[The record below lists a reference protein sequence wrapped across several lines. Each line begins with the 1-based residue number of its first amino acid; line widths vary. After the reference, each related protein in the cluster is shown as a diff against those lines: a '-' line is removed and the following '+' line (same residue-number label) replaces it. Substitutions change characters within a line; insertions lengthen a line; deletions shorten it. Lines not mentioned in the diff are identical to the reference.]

1 MPTPRPMI
9 DLKVRIFV
17 NFRVN
22 SCQQQGCF
30 ITIWAATL
38 AAAAAVFQIV
48 INFAKIDWVVFPKL
62 FRPVLDGL
70 SLVRY
75 LRICFWTQVIRIK

>member
-1 MPTPRPMI
+1 MPTPRPVI

-17 NFRVN
+17 NFKVN
-22 SCQQQGCF
+22 RCQQQRCF
-30 ITIWAATL
+30 ITIWAAIL
-38 AAAAAVFQIV
+38 AAAAAVFQID
-48 INFAKIDWVVFPKL
+48 INFAKIDWVDWVVFPKL

-75 LRICFWTQVIRIK
+75 S